1 MGRNNSI
8 PNKSSTPKSNNGT
21 FNYPSKQAS
30 KLLDNANLK
39 IISELLKNPS
49 ISSLTLAKRL
59 DIPLST
65 LQRRKIRIE
74 KAILKKTYT
83 LNYKAFGARV
93 GDLIVNVDKGKSDE
107 VAQSILKKYK
117 NNVVSCH
124 TRIDL
129 VHSVLAHVIYK
140 NTEDLYYLIENI
152 KAMEYVI
159 SLSWSEMVNMIGD
172 NNSEVVSAIFNNQT

>member
-1 MGRNNSI
+1 MGRKNSI
-8 PNKSSTPKSNNGT
+8 RTKSSSTESNNGT
-21 FNYPSKQAS
+21 FNYLSKQAS
-30 KLLDNANLK
+30 KLLDNTNLK

-65 LQRRKIRIE
+65 LQRRRIRIE

-83 LNYKAFGARV
+83 INYKAFGARV

-107 VAQSILKKYK
+107 VAQNILRKYK
-117 NNVVSCH
+117 NNVVYCH

-140 NTEDLYYLIENI
+140 NTEELYYLIEDI
-152 KAMEYVI
+152 KGMEYVNGI
-159 SLSWSEMVNMIGD
+159 SWSEMVNIIGD
-172 NNSEVVSAIFNNQT
+172 NNSEVMSAFFSK

>member
-8 PNKSSTPKSNNGT
+8 PNKSSIPKSNNGT
-21 FNYPSKQAS
+21 FNYSSKQAS
-30 KLLDNANLK
+30 KLLDNTNLK
-39 IISELLKNPS
+39 IMSELLKNPS
-49 ISSLTLAKRL
+49 ISSLTLADRL

-65 LQRRKIRIE
+65 LQRRRIRIE

-107 VAQSILKKYK
+107 VAQNILRKYK
-117 NNVVSCH
+117 NNVVYCH

-152 KAMEYVI
+152 KAMEYVNG
-159 SLSWSEMVNMIGD
+159 LSWSEMVNVIGD
-172 NNSEVVSAIFNNQT
+172 NNSEVMSAFFANN

>member
-8 PNKSSTPKSNNGT
+8 RTKSSSGISNYGT
-21 FNYPSKQAS
+21 FNDYSSKQAS
-30 KLLDNANLK
+30 RLLDNTNLK
-39 IISELLKNPS
+39 IISELLKNPN
-49 ISSLTLAKRL
+49 ISSLTLANRL

-65 LQRRKIRIE
+65 LQRRRVRIE

-93 GDLIVNVDKGKSDE
+93 GDLIVNVDKGKSDQ
-107 VAQSILKKYK
+107 VAQNILKKHK
-117 NNVVSCH
+117 NSVVYCH

-140 NTEDLYYLIENI
+140 NTEDLYYLIEDI
-152 KAMEYVI
+152 KAMQYVI
-159 SLSWSEMVNMIGD
+159 GVSWSEIVNVIGD
-172 NNSEVVSAIFNNQT
+172 NNSEVMSAFFNN